1 MKAAGETKDIAE
13 SQCVLRDSW
22 ESGGYAETEMG
33 RRLQVQG

>member
-1 MKAAGETKDIAE
+1 MKAAGEKNAE

-22 ESGGYAETEMG
+22 DSGGYAEIEMG